1 MVAARLRLASLWL
14 SQVARVTADHCLR
27 VFVVLRAADAGA
39 GQRESA
45 WHLAIALYALPAV
58 LLAPVN
64 GALGNSLAKRRVLI
78 GSAAFCLLVVGT
90 FALAG
95 GAWFG
100 CLGLVAVGAAVY
112 FPTRYALLAPA
123 AQDTHWPPPRV
134 NGVVEMGAVGA
145 IVAGTI
151 LGAVLS
157 GYSSPLLSAG
167 LTVEPGVRPLAWTG
181 VPPAVL
187 AALGLNLVG
196 LLAAVPVRFP
206 SDVRRPERAAQA
218 VAGFFRDARRILRES
233 ETRWPLLAWSA
244 FRGLVAAITGAF
256 IADILRRAAAG
267 ESGEPIRAFLA
278 VALWLLAGAA
288 TGALLAGLQGHPRRS
303 LGLVP
308 LAMTGLAVTL
318 AWAAVHSPPGALLCL
333 VVGGMGGI
341 VSVPLYSAYQAG
353 LPADAR
359 GNGMAILYMAGNTLM
374 MLMGVSVAGLAWF
387 RFLTSAGQLWLVTG
401 LTVLGA
407 LVAWRVLYREGLEQ
421 LTEIL
426 LWPVYRIRTCGPGLE
441 HFPPRG
447 PVLVLANHSA
457 WFDPLWLAKVLPRR
471 IIPMM
476 TSLFYDLPVL
486 RWLMIHVVH
495 AIRVPDTSFRRTAPE
510 LNEAIAALD
519 RGECVVIFPEGMLR
533 RNPALLLRQFG
544 QGVWRIL
551 HQRPDT
557 PVVVCWIEGGWG
569 SYVSYCHGPPL
580 KNKRP
585 DWWRR
590 ITIAVTNPRVLD
602 AGLLADD
609 RVARTYLRDA
619 CLEARRLLGLEPV
632 DGSETLKQK
641 GELVNTQESGPR
653 EGTNS
658 CSDEASG

>member
-1 MVAARLRLASLWL
+1 MLAARLRLTSLWL

-27 VFVVLRAADAGA
+27 VFVVLQAAEAGA
-39 GQRESA
+39 GRRESA

-64 GALGNSLAKRRVLI
+64 GALGNSLAKGRVLVA
-78 GSAAFCLLVVGT
+78 SAAFCLGVVGA

-100 CLGLVAVGAAVY
+100 CLALVAVGAAVY

-145 IVAGTI
+145 IVAGTL

-157 GYSSPLLSAG
+157 GYSSPLLNAG
-167 LTVEPGVRPLAWTG
+167 LAMEPAAAPAWTG
-181 VPPAVL
+181 IPPAVL

-196 LLAAVPVRFP
+196 LLAAVPVRFA
-206 SDVRRPERAAQA
+206 SDVRRPERAGQA
-218 VAGFFRDARRILRES
+218 VAGFFRDGRRILHEP

-267 ESGEPIRAFLA
+267 EAGAPLRAFLA

-288 TGALLAGLQGHPRRS
+288 AGALLAGLQGHPRRS

-308 LAMTGLAVTL
+308 LAMTGLAVII
-318 AWAAVHSPPGALLCL
+318 AGAAVYSPPGALLCL
-333 VVGGMGGI
+333 VVGGMGGV

-359 GNGMAILYMAGNTLM
+359 GNGMAILYMAGNALM
-374 MLMGVSVAGLAWF
+374 MLMGLVVAGLAWF
-387 RFLTSAGQLWLVTG
+387 RVLTAAGQLWLVTA
-401 LTVLGA
+401 LTGLGA
-407 LVAWRVLYREGLEQ
+407 FLAWRVLYREGLEQ
-421 LTEIL
+421 FMEIL
-426 LWPVYRIRTCGPGLE
+426 LWPVYRIRAGGPGLE
-441 HFPPRG
+441 HFPRRG

-471 IIPMM
+471 IIPLM

-486 RWLMIHVVH
+486 HWLMTHVVH
-495 AIRVPDTSFRRTAPE
+495 AIRVPDTTFRRTAPE

-519 RGECVVIFPEGMLR
+519 RGECVIIFPEGMLR
-533 RNPALLLRQFG
+533 RSAQQPLRPFG
-544 QGVWRIL
+544 QGVWHIL
-551 HQRPDT
+551 HQRPQT

-569 SYVSYCHGPPL
+569 SYTSHANGPPL

-590 ITIAVTNPRVLD
+590 IRIAVTNPRVLD

-609 RVARTYLRDA
+609 RVTRTYLWEA
-619 CLEARRLLGLEPV
+619 CLQARRLLGREPAEGV
-632 DGSETLKQK
+632 EPRRQQGALAD
-641 GELVNTQESGPR
+641 TQESPPR

-658 CSDEASG
+658 R